1 MESFLPYLTEGSP
14 ALSYLIAL
22 IGGILLSF
30 TPCVYPLVPIV
41 LAVIGSVEESS
52 RKHNLYLSCIYVVG
66 MALTFAALGALA
78 AATGALFGEIQTSP
92 AANLI
97 MGNIILLFALSTLG
111 VINIPSFNLKKLG
124 AGKIV
129 KGKGVFPVFIMGL
142 ASGFIGAPCVAPVIG
157 TLLVFIA
164 ATGKIVYG
172 FTLLFVFA
180 LGLGTLLILVGV
192 FTGFLKRLP
201 GASAAM
207 PVIQKILAA
216 GMILLAQY
224 FIFSAG
230 RYAGF

>member
-1 MESFLPYLTEGSP
+1 MENILPYLAEASP
-14 ALSYLIAL
+14 VLSYLIAL
-22 IGGILLSF
+22 IGGIALSF

-41 LAVIGSVEESS
+41 LAVIGSVDESS
-52 RKHNLYLSCIYVVG
+52 RKHNLYLSCIYVTG

-97 MGNIILLFALSTLG
+97 MGNIILLFALSVLG
-111 VINIPSFNLKKLG
+111 VINIPLFNFKKLG
-124 AGKIV
+124 AGKV
-129 KGKGVFPVFIMGL
+129 MKGKGVFPVFIMGL
-142 ASGFIGAPCVAPVIG
+142 ASGFIGAPCVAPVMG
-157 TLLVFIA
+157 TMLVFIA
-164 ATGKIVYG
+164 ATGNVFFG

-180 LGLGTLLILVGV
+180 LGLGTLLILVGA

-201 GASAAM
+201 RASAAM
-207 PVIQKILAA
+207 PVIQKILGG
-216 GMILLAQY
+216 GMVILAQY

>member
-1 MESFLPYLTEGSP
+1 MESILPYLTEGST

-22 IGGILLSF
+22 AGGILLSF
-30 TPCVYPLVPIV
+30 TPCVYPLVPVV
-41 LAVIGSVEESS
+41 LAVIGSVDEHS
-52 RKHNLYLSCIYVVG
+52 RRHNLFLSCIYVFG

-97 MGNIILLFALSTLG
+97 MGNIILLFALTALG
-111 VINIPSFNLKKLG
+111 VINIPFFNFSKLG
-124 AGKIV
+124 AGKLV
-129 KGKGVFPVFIMGL
+129 RGRGAFPVFIMGL
-142 ASGFIGAPCVAPVIG
+142 ASGFVGAPCVAPVMG

-164 ATGKIVYG
+164 ATGRIVYG

-180 LGLGTLLILVGV
+180 IGLGTLLILVGV

-201 GASAAM
+201 RVSGAM

-216 GMILLAQY
+216 GMLVLAQY

-230 RYAGF
+230 RYAAF